1 MDEQKLAL
9 IHLFKQQLLHQQQ
22 HQQKQYDDIHAAKL
36 LLNLGSTLSTDNSS
50 FFSPLTCPN
59 NNISNNNNYCVS
71 STPNTASPPQNQ
83 ATKILKPHPKF
94 RAKNEYYKSLEN
106 ENHEKTMNPIANT
119 TPTTPN
125 KPINTLNEQINSSQ
139 QQQPNNQQ
147 QPLYVQMND
156 GKLISLSQL
165 ILLLPKLNLYLNNDN
180 QSAMNEEPVEQE
192 SEPCNKCIRLD
203 SHQTNLNSQ
212 SESTRSSDCTD
223 LTPPQSPYNQ
233 SSSQH
238 NWSTSS
244 EKSSSS
250 SPTSFGT
257 KLRNHICHYPEC
269 NKSYFKSSHLKAHI
283 RVHTGERPYV
293 CKWDSCHKSFSRSD
307 ELSRHFRTHT
317 GEKKFICNVCNNRFM
332 RSDHL
337 SKHMKRHSNLSQLNK
352 GRSVSVNPK
361 FSTAD
366 SIATSTIT
374 GL

>member
-1 MDEQKLAL
+1 M
-9 IHLFKQQLLHQQQ
+9 
-22 HQQKQYDDIHAAKL
+22 
-36 LLNLGSTLSTDNSS
+36 
-50 FFSPLTCPN
+50 
-59 NNISNNNNYCVS
+59 
-71 STPNTASPPQNQ
+71 
-83 ATKILKPHPKF
+83 
-94 RAKNEYYKSLEN
+94 
-106 ENHEKTMNPIANT
+106 
-119 TPTTPN
+119 
-125 KPINTLNEQINSSQ
+125 PINTLNEQANPS
-139 QQQPNNQQ
+139 QQ

-180 QSAMNEEPVEQE
+180 QPQPKNEEIPTATTESLCEQPR
-192 SEPCNKCIRLD
+192 SKCIRLD
-203 SHQTNLNSQ
+203 SQSHNTNIINFSSQ

-244 EKSSSS
+244 DKSSSS

-257 KLRNHICHYPEC
+257 KLRSHICHYPEC

-352 GRSVSVNPK
+352 GAASVTVNPK

-366 SIATSTIT
+366 SIATSTIME
-374 GL
+374 L

>member
-9 IHLFKQQLLHQQQ
+9 IHLFQQQLLHQQK
-22 HQQKQYDDIHAAKL
+22 HYDDIHAAKL
-36 LLNLGSTLSTDNSS
+36 LLNLSSSLASDNSS
-50 FFSPLTCPN
+50 FFSPLTPL
-59 NNISNNNNYCVS
+59 
-71 STPNTASPPQNQ
+71 NTAYTPQNQ
-83 ATKILKPHPKF
+83 TTKILKPHPKF

-106 ENHEKTMNPIANT
+106 ETKEKSNDQAAPPNNT
-119 TPTTPN
+119 IPN
-125 KPINTLNEQINSSQ
+125 SLNEQTNPS
-139 QQQPNNQQ
+139 QQ

-156 GKLISLSQL
+156 GNLISLSQL
-165 ILLLPKLNLYLNNDN
+165 VLLLPKLNLYLNNEN
-180 QSAMNEEPVEQE
+180 SAPKNEEPSPVSEQQE
-192 SEPCNKCIRLD
+192 TEAPRTKCIRLD
-203 SHQTNLNSQ
+203 TTQNFNSQ

-233 SSSQH
+233 SSSQSH

-244 EKSSSS
+244 EISSVS
-250 SPTSFGT
+250 SPTSFGS
-257 KLRNHICHYPEC
+257 KIRNHICHYPDC
-269 NKSYFKSSHLKAHI
+269 HKSYFKSSHLKAHI

-352 GRSVSVNPK
+352 RGDNSVTVNPK

-366 SIATSTIT
+366 LIVSTTIT
-374 GL
+374 AGLQNNQI